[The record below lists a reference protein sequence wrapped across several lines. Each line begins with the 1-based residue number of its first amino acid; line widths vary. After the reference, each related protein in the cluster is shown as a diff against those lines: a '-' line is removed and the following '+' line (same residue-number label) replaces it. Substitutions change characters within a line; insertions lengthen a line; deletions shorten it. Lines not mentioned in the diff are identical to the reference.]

1 MYSLSLSLSFLQSSL
16 PFPLDE
22 GLSQSAQRVNG
33 TRVQCANLTSQ
44 SECLFG
50 QGQSLTALPTPS
62 SKPSSLSLLLSLSI
76 FISSI
81 SFRVSPLSL
90 FLFLFHIF
98 MLSPSCSLSS
108 LSLSLVH
115 TRTCRADSF
124 LSRKARHNN
133 RAFSAMCVTCLTPW
147 LICT

>member
-1 MYSLSLSLSFLQSSL
+1 MYSLSLSLFSSSTL

-62 SKPSSLSLLLSLSI
+62 SKPSSLSLLLSLS
-76 FISSI
+76 
-81 SFRVSPLSL
+81 L
-90 FLFLFHIF
+90 FIF
-98 MLSPSCSLSS
+98 MLSISFCVSPPLSS
-108 LSLSLVH
+108 SFTSLCYPHLARFLLYLSLSITHAHAGPILF
-115 TRTCRADSF
+115 F
-124 LSRKARHNN
+124 LGKHGTTTVLFQQCA
-133 RAFSAMCVTCLTPW
+133 
-147 LICT
+147 